1 MYICHVMY
9 LDPSEVS
16 NFLMGKIV
24 EISHAPDTHTVL
36 LHGRLCHGVKL
47 SVDILGH
54 FIVPTYL
61 PRMIL
66 WNSEIL
72 PQIKGHKRQWTIWWT
87 MINLTLKLII
97 YLGIS
102 LTPPQCRVHPTCW
115 VGRRAWWVNP
125 SLRPIF
131 HGLKMEPPK
140 SSAVLFV
147 CHLEGPSV
155 ECRSFVMN
163 ISDMEKTSAIFCR
176 PRKFYKGTKHHPW
189 DAWAGSL
196 VSNASPRD
204 KLTIFSLR
212 NGVWWERCWS
222 RFSQVM
228 DIQVLE
234 ET

>member
-1 MYICHVMY
+1 MYTCHVMY

-115 VGRRAWWVNP
+115 VGPA
-125 SLRPIF
+125 
-131 HGLKMEPPK
+131 GLDGLTHHFDPFFMGWKWNHLK
-140 SSAVLFV
+140 ARLFFLFV
-147 CHLEGPSV
+147 ILKV
-155 ECRSFVMN
+155 
-163 ISDMEKTSAIFCR
+163 
-176 PRKFYKGTKHHPW
+176 
-189 DAWAGSL
+189 
-196 VSNASPRD
+196 
-204 KLTIFSLR
+204 
-212 NGVWWERCWS
+212 
-222 RFSQVM
+222 QV
-228 DIQVLE
+228 
-234 ET
+234 